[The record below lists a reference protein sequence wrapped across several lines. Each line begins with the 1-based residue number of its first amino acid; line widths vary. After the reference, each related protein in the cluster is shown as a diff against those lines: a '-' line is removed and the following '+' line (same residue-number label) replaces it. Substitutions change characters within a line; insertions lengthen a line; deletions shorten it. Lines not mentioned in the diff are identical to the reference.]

1 MASTRSPRWS
11 ESALEIGWE
20 RSIRGCTIAPAV
32 SDPPRPI
39 TPQSS
44 ADAPRSPDA
53 PRSVAPPA
61 TVAREHKA
69 TRLLAMSFDAP
80 ISPSIEL
87 RALAQSQDPREHAYG
102 WGFAWYPEAGPSA
115 MVIKDPTSIGENPMT
130 KLLRDWERFQSTV
143 FLCHLRGAARTLTE
157 QDTHP
162 FSMPYAGRSFVLAH
176 NGDLVG
182 DLESSLPIAKDAA
195 FAPLGR
201 TDSERAFCWLLEKI
215 RGVGGRRLA
224 DVGWERLHDWFRELD
239 AHGTANFMLTDG
251 IDLVVHRDAEGYNT
265 LYSMRLTPPLAAT
278 LWSTPDIEVDLAD
291 AEDRNRS
298 AVLVSTIPLAP
309 SIDDPRAEGWIEMAH
324 GQMLV
329 MRRGSVIH
337 DSHAGASAA
346 RRIVAP
352 PRPVREPEAIEG
364 APAIVHT
371 RPEGRVLTVT
381 HTTSYAYA
389 EAVEKSSHLFRL
401 QPCHDLGQ
409 ELLEY
414 SLEMSTGG
422 LRRGYEDVFG
432 NQVVRA
438 EIEQPYSALE
448 IRMRTKIRILNE
460 PPVDLHSPVRRLTIP
475 LVWMP
480 WQRQMML
487 PYLLPPELPETQ
499 LQELN
504 DFAMSFVERQ
514 DSDLVQTLVD
524 LNTTIYRDF
533 QYVSGSTTLA
543 TTPFDVY
550 ATRKGVCQ
558 DFANLLI
565 CLARLLGIP
574 ARYRVGYIYTG
585 GNYENKVQSDASHAW
600 AELYLPW
607 AGWIGFDQT
616 NGILAGRDHVRVA
629 CGRNY
634 RDATPTSGTL
644 WKGGAGEKLSVVVKV
659 EEG

>member
-1 MASTRSPRWS
+1 MVRSRP
-11 ESALEIGWE
+11 
-20 RSIRGCTIAPAV
+20 PV
-32 SDPPRPI
+32 SSSNDTPRPI

-44 ADAPRSPDA
+44 ADAPK
-53 PRSVAPPA
+53 SVAPPA
-61 TVAREHKA
+61 TVAREHRS

-87 RALAQSQDPREHAYG
+87 RALAHPDPREQAYG

-182 DLESSLPIAKDAA
+182 DLDTALHVENPL

-201 TDSERAFCWLLEKI
+201 TDSERAFCWLMEKI
-215 RGVGGRRLA
+215 RSVGGRRLA
-224 DVGWERLHDWFRELD
+224 DVGWDRLHGWLRELD
-239 AHGTANFMLTDG
+239 ELGTANFMLTDG

-265 LYSMRLTPPLAAT
+265 LYSLRLTPPLTAT
-278 LWSTPDIEVDLAD
+278 LWTTPDIEVDLSD

-309 SIDDPRAEGWIEMAH
+309 STDDPRYQGWVEMEH

-329 MRRGSVIH
+329 LRRGSIIH
-337 DSHAGASAA
+337 DSHPASGTSA
-346 RRIVAP
+346 RRFVSP
-352 PRPVREPEAIEG
+352 PPPLREPERVVG
-364 APAIVHT
+364 VPALVHA

-381 HTTSYAYA
+381 HTTSYAYD

-401 QPCHDLGQ
+401 QPNHDLGQ
-409 ELLEY
+409 ELLEH

-422 LRRGYEDVFG
+422 LRRSYEDVFG

-438 EIEQPYSALE
+438 EIEQPYSALQ
-448 IRMRTKIRILNE
+448 IAMRCRVRILQE
-460 PPVDLHSPVRRLTIP
+460 PPPDLHSPVRRLTIP

-480 WQRQMML
+480 WQRQMMT

-514 DSDLVQTLVD
+514 DGDLVQTLVD
-524 LNTTIYRDF
+524 MNTTIYRDF
-533 QYVSGSTTLA
+533 QYVSGSTTLS
-543 TTPFDVY
+543 TTAFDVY
-550 ATRKGVCQ
+550 ASRQGVCQ

-585 GNYENKVQSDASHAW
+585 ANYENKLQSDASHAW

-607 AGWIGFDQT
+607 SGWIGFDPT

-644 WKGGAGEKLSVVVKV
+644 WKGGAGERLQVEVKV